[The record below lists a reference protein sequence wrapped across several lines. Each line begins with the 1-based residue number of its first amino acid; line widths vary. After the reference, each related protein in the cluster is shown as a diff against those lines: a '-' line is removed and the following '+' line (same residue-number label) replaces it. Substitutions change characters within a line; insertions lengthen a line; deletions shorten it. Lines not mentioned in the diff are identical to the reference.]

1 MHYCN
6 SEKEAREAVS
16 ESITHKKWPCFFT
29 VSDTTGEKSFEE
41 FYMPNEHLDLN
52 TFEKLGIVK
61 SKTAYDEDKL
71 NHFLSTI
78 ETLQTNNS
86 WTKEEIV
93 LLFFEMLPELE
104 YEDKGKYLD
113 SKM

>member
-1 MHYCN
+1 
-6 SEKEAREAVS
+6 
-16 ESITHKKWPCFFT
+16 
-29 VSDTTGEKSFEE
+29 
-41 FYMPNEHLDLN
+41 MPNEHLDLR

-61 SKTAYDEDKL
+61 SKTTYDEDKL
-71 NHFLSTI
+71 NHFLTTI
-78 ETLQTNNS
+78 ETLRMNNS

-93 LLFFEMLPELE
+93 LLFFKMLPELE